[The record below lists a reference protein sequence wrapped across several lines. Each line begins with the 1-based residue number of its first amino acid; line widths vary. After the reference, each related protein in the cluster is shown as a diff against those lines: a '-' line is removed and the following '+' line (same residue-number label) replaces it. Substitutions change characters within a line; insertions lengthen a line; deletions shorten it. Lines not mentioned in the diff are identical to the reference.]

1 MITAEAESHQSFR
14 VQVIQDLLTLKRFAR
29 RYGPS
34 VVLLIVAAVIGWAA
48 ANSVSNYTNGGWEM
62 HIERRFN
69 DQTLI
74 NIHLHH
80 WYYGI
85 PLFFIALFLIQ
96 VNAMAST
103 FVFGL
108 GQALSAHSFIN
119 EHGIP
124 SIIEG
129 GTTWAVPPEIY
140 FPIVTAFS
148 VLYAIFLIRRE
159 EWLARAREREEIAAS
174 YLGPRARIRETFGQV
189 DEWARRHFTKK
200 KLQHDPDTQIW
211 YGEWRGLD
219 AGQNGE
225 WQIHYTVTPYEPDT
239 VLWVFSLEHIPIKG
253 SVGLIDDW
261 MHELDDALGPGLQPL
276 LLREL
281 QPRQERAL
289 AGK

>member
-1 MITAEAESHQSFR
+1 MRTAEAESHQSFS
-14 VQVIQDLLTLKRFAR
+14 VQIIEDLLTLKRFAWR
-29 RYGPS
+29 FGPS
-34 VVLLIVAAVIGWAA
+34 IATLIVAAVIGWVV
-48 ANSVSNYTNGGWEM
+48 ANSVSNYTHGGWELHM
-62 HIERRFN
+62 ERRFN
-69 DQTLI
+69 DQILF
-74 NIHLHH
+74 NIHFHH

-85 PLFFIALFLIQ
+85 PLFLIALILIQ

-103 FVFGL
+103 FLFGL

-140 FPIVTAFS
+140 FPIVTALS

-174 YLGPRARIRETFGQV
+174 YLGPRAQIQATFENV
-189 DEWARRHFTKK
+189 DQWARRHFTKK
-200 KLQHDPDTQIW
+200 KLQHDSDTQIW

-219 AGQNGE
+219 DGQNGE

-261 MHELDDALGPGLQPL
+261 MHELDDAIGPALEPI

-281 QPRQERAL
+281 QPRAEITQE
-289 AGK
+289 K